1 MGSEPVPNDPGDLER
16 LVPNLGSTW
25 TKPVVR
31 HGTCRTVVLTQN
43 WAFKLPWGLAHN
55 PVRGW
60 LANRSEWRQR
70 NRPKVCRPRLSV
82 GHVVLV
88 LPRAICTGVEL
99 WGADAQLGEELEP
112 HFTSDER
119 KASSWGLFEEGWLL
133 VDYDRCY
140 EPQDRGVV
148 GRLYWGNQERLAR
161 KWAQL

>member
-1 MGSEPVPNDPGDLER
+1 M
-16 LVPNLGSTW
+16 
-25 TKPVVR
+25 VR
-31 HGTCRTVVLTQN
+31 QGTCRTVVLTDR
-43 WAFKLPWGLAHN
+43 WAFKLPWGLGRN

-70 NRPKVCRPRLSV
+70 DRLKVCRPRCTFAHL
-82 GHVVLV
+82 VLV
-88 LPRAICTGVEL
+88 MPRAICTGVDM
-99 WGADAQLGEELEP
+99 WGADEELSEELES
-112 HFTSDER
+112 HFSSDER

-140 EPQDRGVV
+140 QAQDRGLV